1 MKALAYI
8 VAFVCGLLIRSAISA
23 LNGWDYSINGI
34 DLLCGLVCIVM
45 VWSFKGAFLKN
56 NKPNKKRRNNK

>member
-8 VAFVCGLLIRSAISA
+8 IAFVCGLFIRSAISA

-45 VWSFKGAFLKN
+45 VWSFKGVFLTNK
-56 NKPNKKRRNNK
+56 KPNKKRRNNK